1 MGRGITTACTR
12 PPISVPLINH
22 GSRRLVMPGV
32 RRLSFAMEAAVEL
45 SAVQQR
51 YGLKEVKEDVLFIL
65 RRICRAGLEL
75 L

>member
-1 MGRGITTACTR
+1 
-12 PPISVPLINH
+12 
-22 GSRRLVMPGV
+22 MPGV
-32 RRLSFAMEAAVEL
+32 RRLSFAMEATIEL

-65 RRICRAGLEL
+65 RRIYHAGLEL

>member
-1 MGRGITTACTR
+1 M
-12 PPISVPLINH
+12 
-22 GSRRLVMPGV
+22 GV
-32 RRLSFAMEAAVEL
+32 RRLSFALEATVEL
-45 SAVQQR
+45 GAVQQR